1 MKEGDP
7 GSPRLSMSLTASAL
21 IPKAPIAATDRVA
34 VVVGDNQP
42 ARDAV
47 QFLTEESWQVERYPS
62 VLDETAEEQLH
73 RASVVVVDATATSV
87 PVRATLDR
95 LHGICPETATIV
107 LADAE
112 TAKPDFAG
120 LGPGRPR
127 LVPAPV
133 RREALL
139 TSLEAELGYR
149 SLLRENR
156 ILRDELRAATRL
168 EDWIGCSDE
177 AAEIRSAVTTTAFS
191 DGPVL
196 VVGEPGSGRRLAAEL
211 VHRLGRQSSL
221 PFLPLQAASLPA
233 GGLGTI
239 LARLR
244 RDDRESGSRSLQ
256 PRLESLSRPESLY
269 RPGSLYLSGVEHLH
283 AGDQAT
289 LDDAVRRPPPFRLLV
304 SATPDLR
311 ARVQSGA
318 FSRTLFKRLET
329 ATIRIPPLRQ
339 RREDIPA
346 LLLHFLKQA
355 CKTSGEPPFG
365 VSGATVEA
373 YGGYHWPGNTAE
385 LRMWVER
392 AVATAR
398 VSRFSGT
405 VLPEALC
412 SPPEGPTPRA
422 ENVGS
427 RPLKEV
433 IAEIEKT
440 LIERALRRTRG
451 NQKRAAQALQMN
463 PTTLHEKMKRHG
475 ILQKPM
481 RDPELPETARR
492 RVGSA

>member
-1 MKEGDP
+1 MKGGGP
-7 GSPRLSMSLTASAL
+7 GSPRLSMSLAAPAL

-34 VVVGDNQP
+34 VVVGDSRP

-62 VLDETAEEQLH
+62 VLDETAEERLH
-73 RASVVVVDATATSV
+73 RASVVVVDATASPV

-95 LHGICPETATIV
+95 LHAICPEAATIV

-156 ILRDELRAATRL
+156 ILRDELRSATRL

-177 AAEIRSAVTTTAFS
+177 AAEIRSAITTTAFS

-256 PRLESLSRPESLY
+256 TRAEGLY

-339 RREDIPA
+339 RREDVPA

-385 LRMWVER
+385 LRTWVER

-412 SPPEGPTPRA
+412 SPPEGPAPRA
-422 ENVGS
+422 ENIGS

>member
-1 MKEGDP
+1 MKGGGP
-7 GSPRLSMSLTASAL
+7 GSPRLSMSLAAPAL
-21 IPKAPIAATDRVA
+21 IPQAPIAATDRIA
-34 VVVGDNQP
+34 VVVGDSRP

-47 QFLTEESWQVERYPS
+47 RFLTEESWQVERFPS
-62 VLDETAEEQLH
+62 VLDETAEERLQ
-73 RASVVVVDATATSV
+73 RASVVVVDATASPV

-95 LHGICPETATIV
+95 LRGICPEAATIV

-112 TAKPDFAG
+112 TARPDFAG

-256 PRLESLSRPESLY
+256 LRPESLS

-346 LLLHFLKQA
+346 LLLHFLKHA

-412 SPPEGPTPRA
+412 SPPEGPAPRA

>member
-1 MKEGDP
+1 
-7 GSPRLSMSLTASAL
+7 MSLAAPAL
-21 IPKAPIAATDRVA
+21 IPKAPVAATDRVA
-34 VVVGDNQP
+34 VVIGDSGA
-42 ARDAV
+42 ARDTV
-47 QFLTEESWQVERYPS
+47 QFLTEESWQVERLPS
-62 VLDETAEEQLH
+62 VLDETAEEPLH
-73 RASVVVVDATATSV
+73 GASVVIVDATATPA
-87 PVRATLDR
+87 PVRAMLER

-107 LADAE
+107 LAGAE

-127 LVPAPV
+127 LVSAPV

-139 TSLEAELGYR
+139 TALEAELGYR

-177 AAEIRSAVTTTAFS
+177 AAEVRSAITTTAFS

-244 RDDRESGSRSLQ
+244 RGGRESGSGNL
-256 PRLESLSRPESLY
+256 PSRPESLH
-269 RPGSLYLSGVEHLH
+269 RPGSLYLSGVEQLH
-283 AGDQAT
+283 PGDQAT

-304 SATPDLR
+304 SATPELR
-311 ARVQSGA
+311 ARVRSGA
-318 FSRTLFKRLET
+318 FSRTLCKRLET

-346 LLLHFLKQA
+346 LLLHFLKRA
-355 CKTSGEPPFG
+355 CEVSGDPPFG
-365 VSGATVEA
+365 ISGATVEA
-373 YGGYHWPGNTAE
+373 YGTYHWPGNTAE
-385 LRMWVER
+385 LRTWVER

-405 VLPEALC
+405 VLPETLC
-412 SPPEGPTPRA
+412 APPDGGTPRA
-422 ENVGS
+422 ENIGS

-440 LIERALRRTRG
+440 LIERALRRARG

-475 ILQKPM
+475 LLRKSV
-481 RDPELPETARR
+481 RDPELQP
-492 RVGSA
+492 G

>member
-1 MKEGDP
+1 MKEGSR
-7 GSPRLSMSLTASAL
+7 GAPRSSMSLAAPTL
-21 IPKAPIAATDRVA
+21 VPKMPVAAPDRVA
-34 VVVGDNQP
+34 VVIGDQRP
-42 ARDAV
+42 AQDAV
-47 QFLTEESWQVERYPS
+47 QYLTEESWRVERLAS
-62 VLDETAEEQLH
+62 AREEVAEERLPG
-73 RASVVVVDATATSV
+73 ASVVIVDASATSE
-87 PVRATLDR
+87 PVRATIER

-107 LADAE
+107 LADA
-112 TAKPDFAG
+112 TAPRPDVGG

-127 LVPAPV
+127 ILSGPV
-133 RREALL
+133 HRESLL
-139 TSLEAELGYR
+139 TALEAEMGYR

-177 AAEIRSAVTTTAFS
+177 AAEIRSAITTTAFS

-196 VVGEPGSGRRLAAEL
+196 VVGESGSGRRLAAEL
-211 VHRLGRQSSL
+211 IHRLGRHSSL

-233 GGLGTI
+233 GGLGPI

-244 RDDRESGSRSLQ
+244 RGDRESDAGNLRA
-256 PRLESLSRPESLY
+256 PPENLH
-269 RPGSLYLSGVEHLH
+269 RPGSLYLSGVERLRPV
-283 AGDQAT
+283 DQAT

-311 ARVQSGA
+311 ARVRSGT
-318 FSRTLFKRLET
+318 FSRTLFQRLET
-329 ATIRIPPLRQ
+329 SAIRIPPLRE

-346 LLLHFLKQA
+346 LLLHFLQRA
-355 CKTSGEPPFG
+355 CEASGEPPFG
-365 VSGATVEA
+365 ISGATVEA
-373 YGGYHWPGNTAE
+373 YGAYHWPGNTAE

-405 VLPEALC
+405 VLPETLC
-412 SPPEGPTPRA
+412 SPPDGGAPRA

-427 RPLKEV
+427 RPLREV
-433 IAEIEKT
+433 IAGIEKT

-475 ILQKPM
+475 LLRQSP
-481 RDPELPETARR
+481 REPEGTESDARR
-492 RVGSA
+492 VKSA

>member
-1 MKEGDP
+1 
-7 GSPRLSMSLTASAL
+7 MSLAAPTP
-21 IPKAPIAATDRVA
+21 IPKAPLPATDRVT
-34 VVVGDNQP
+34 VVVGDSQP
-42 ARDAV
+42 ARDAI
-47 QFLTEESWQVERYPS
+47 QFLTEESWQVERLPS
-62 VLDETAEEQLH
+62 VLDETAQERL
-73 RASVVVVDATATSV
+73 RGASVVIVDATVTPG
-87 PVRATLDR
+87 PVRETLDR
-95 LHGICPETATIV
+95 LHRICPETATIV
-107 LADAE
+107 LVGAE

-127 LVPAPV
+127 IVPAPV
-133 RREALL
+133 LREALL
-139 TSLEAELGYR
+139 TALEAELGYR

-177 AAEIRSAVTTTAFS
+177 AAEIRSAITTTAFS

-244 RDDRESGSRSLQ
+244 QHDRESRSGSLQ
-256 PRLESLSRPESLY
+256 TPLENVYRPENVYLPESLY
-269 RPGSLYLSGVEHLH
+269 RPGSLYLSGVEQLRP
-283 AGDQAT
+283 GDQAT

-346 LLLHFLKQA
+346 LLLHFLKRA
-355 CKTSGEPPFG
+355 CEASGEPPFG

-385 LRMWVER
+385 LRMWVDR

-412 SPPEGPTPRA
+412 SPPDGPAPRA
-422 ENVGS
+422 ENIGS

-475 ILQKPM
+475 ILQKSV
-481 RDPELPETARR
+481 RDPELQP
-492 RVGSA
+492 G